1 MLSNDDGECED
12 PFNDGLF
19 NDLLEEEK
27 DTENFHAQFDNEKHY
42 FASGDNPRSQRQPAE
57 YKNDLGNSS
66 SSGEE
71 LDFKRNKL
79 MQKGSPLRRMTSHD
93 M

>member
-1 MLSNDDGECED
+1 MAGYRLGVDIGGSFTDIVLLSNDGDGECED

-42 FASGDNPRSQRQPAE
+42 FASDANPKS
-57 YKNDLGNSS
+57 
-66 SSGEE
+66 
-71 LDFKRNKL
+71 
-79 MQKGSPLRRMTSHD
+79 
-93 M
+93 